1 MKEWYGEIDLRY
13 EQVESE
19 LQEVKKDNE
28 RMTSQIES
36 LTTSLQKRKA
46 INKGETEQFKS
57 KLEKI
62 VIEKEQM
69 KKKYEADI
77 EHRV

>member
-46 INKGETEQFKS
+46 INKGDVEQFKS

>member
-28 RMTSQIES
+28 KMTS
-36 LTTSLQKRKA
+36 
-46 INKGETEQFKS
+46 
-57 KLEKI
+57 
-62 VIEKEQM
+62 
-69 KKKYEADI
+69 
-77 EHRV
+77 